1 MRVVITAPTVFE
13 IAPIIKTLDIHGQK
27 LSFSKYTY
35 GGCEIEILVSGVGPV
50 KSAISMAQLQMMGK
64 VDLAIQVGLAGAFDR
79 SLSLGSVVIVDKD
92 RYGDLGVEERDGTFT
107 SVESLGLEDANL
119 YPSVDGW
126 IPHKVKA
133 DLSRY
138 TLVNGITVNTVS
150 GTQSTITSREALFQ
164 PQIETMEGAAFYY
177 ACRVLDIECVQVRAI
192 SNYVEPRNKENW
204 QIEEAIK
211 NLEIEFFRIFPTL
224 SQVKQKGAI

>member
-1 MRVVITAPTVFE
+1 MRVIITAPTVFE
-13 IAPIIKTLDIHGQK
+13 IAPIIKTLDTHGKK
-27 LSFSKYTY
+27 LSFSKYGY
-35 GGCEIEILVSGVGPV
+35 AGSEIEILVSGVGAV
-50 KSAISMAQLQMMGK
+50 KSALSMAQLQMMSK

-79 SLSLGSVVIVDKD
+79 SLSLGNVVIVDKD
-92 RYGDLGVEERDGTFT
+92 RYGDLGVEENDGTFT
-107 SVESLGLEDANL
+107 SIETLGLEDRNL
-119 YPSVDGW
+119 YPAVDGW
-126 IPHKVKA
+126 IHHKVKA
-133 DLSRY
+133 DLTHY

-150 GTQSTITSREALFQ
+150 GTQATIDRRQSLFH

-192 SNYVEPRNKENW
+192 SNYVEPRNKDNW

-211 NLEIEFFRIFPTL
+211 NLELEFFRIFPTL